1 MIDTTEAGGG
11 SYPIPKEEKV
21 KTITGAITL
30 TYSFQDDEVPFY
42 WNEDDIIDYIKNNY
56 REYMQEL
63 ENIEIEINEEEEE

>member
-11 SYPIPKEEKV
+11 SYPSSEEEKV
-21 KTITGAITL
+21 KTTTGTITI
-30 TYSFQDDEVPFY
+30 TYSFQDDEVPLY

-63 ENIEIEINEEEEE
+63 ENIEIEINEEE

>member
-11 SYPIPKEEKV
+11 SYPSPEEEKV

-42 WNEDDIIDYIKNNY
+42 WHEDDIIDYIKNNY

-63 ENIEIEINEEEEE
+63 ENIEIEINEEE